1 MKKLIP
7 GLLAF
12 ALLLLFACNNDD
24 DGGSLPTSDCNI
36 SCKVNG
42 DLIQVDP
49 SSGCIFLDSTL
60 NIGLFGTDAIM
71 LQVNNLSQP
80 GTYDLSEIPNTA
92 FVNLPDGTQI
102 GALSGSIV
110 ITQLSGNKAKGTF
123 SGSFY
128 DITDLMQT
136 PNYTVTEGSFEASF

>member
-7 GLLAF
+7 GLLALATLMF
-12 ALLLLFACNNDD
+12 FACNNDD
-24 DGGSLPTSDCNI
+24 DGGTLPTSDCNI

-49 SSGCIFLDSTL
+49 ASSCILLDSTL
-60 NIGLFGTDAIM
+60 NIGLLGTDAIM
-71 LQVNNLSQP
+71 LQVNKLSQP
-80 GTYDLSEIPNTA
+80 GTYDLSEVTNSA

-110 ITQLSGNKAKGTF
+110 ITQLSSNKAKGTF

-128 DITDLMQT
+128 DLTDLMQT
-136 PNYTVTEGSFEASF
+136 PNYTVTDGSFEASF